1 MPGRIWMAPNKNF
14 NLKRAADFLD
24 EIMVDAVNRMGSH
37 LNKSI
42 QDGLENSTD
51 INGDPFEEL
60 SPVTIANRKQSNPKP
75 LLDKGTN
82 RQATNALRSVKK
94 EPATSNNPVFVLE
107 ATSDYGGLHNTVYT
121 NSKGVTVPKR
131 EWFGITKDMQEGG
144 TELKKAMAEMTRRVA
159 VAWRK

>member
-1 MPGRIWMAPNKNF
+1 MAANKNF

-24 EIMVDAVNRMGSH
+24 DIMVDAVNRMGSH

-42 QDGLENSTD
+42 QDGLESSRD
-51 INGDPFEEL
+51 INGDAFEPL
-60 SPVTIANRKQSNPKP
+60 SPVTIASRSQSNPKP

-82 RQATNALRSVKK
+82 RQATNALRSIKN

-107 ATSDYGGLHNTVYT
+107 ATSDYGGLHNTGYT

-131 EWFGITKDMQEGG
+131 EWFGITKDIKPGG
-144 TELKKAMAEMTRRVA
+144 EQYKKAILEATLRIGA
-159 VAWRK
+159 KFKAGG

>member
-1 MPGRIWMAPNKNF
+1 MAANKNF

-24 EIMVDAVNRMGSH
+24 DIMVDAVNRMGSH

-42 QDGLENSTD
+42 QDGLESSRD
-51 INGDPFEEL
+51 INGDAFEPL
-60 SPVTIANRKQSNPKP
+60 SPVTIASRSQSNPKP

-82 RQATNALRSVKK
+82 RQATNALRSIKK

-107 ATSDYGGLHNTVYT
+107 ATSDYGGLHNTGYT

-131 EWFGITKDMQEGG
+131 EWFGITKDIKPGG
-144 TELKKAMAEMTRRVA
+144 EEYKKMMLEIKLRIGAKFKAGG
-159 VAWRK
+159 

>member
-1 MPGRIWMAPNKNF
+1 MAANKNF

-42 QDGLENSTD
+42 QDGLESSRD
-51 INGDPFEEL
+51 INGDAFEPL
-60 SPVTIANRKQSNPKP
+60 SPVTIASRSQSNPKP

-82 RQATNALRSVKK
+82 RQATNALRSIKK

-107 ATSDYGGLHNTVYT
+107 ATSDYGGLHNTGYT

-131 EWFGITKDMQEGG
+131 EWFGITKDIKPGG
-144 TELKKAMAEMTRRVA
+144 EQYKKAILEATLRIGA
-159 VAWRK
+159 KFKAGG

>member
-1 MPGRIWMAPNKNF
+1 MAANKNF

-42 QDGLENSTD
+42 QDGLESSRD
-51 INGDPFEEL
+51 INGDAFEPL
-60 SPVTIANRKQSNPKP
+60 SPVTIASRSQSNPKP

-82 RQATNALRSVKK
+82 RQATNALRSIKK

-107 ATSDYGGLHNTVYT
+107 ATSDYGGLHNTGYT

-131 EWFGITKDMQEGG
+131 EWFGITKDIKPGG
-144 TELKKAMAEMTRRVA
+144 EQYKKAILEAT
-159 VAWRK
+159 

>member
-1 MPGRIWMAPNKNF
+1 MAVKKDF
-14 NLKRAADFLD
+14 NLNRVANFLD

-42 QDGLENSTD
+42 QDGLESSRD
-51 INGDPFEEL
+51 INGDAFEPL
-60 SPVTIANRKQSNPKP
+60 SPVTIASRSQSNPKP

-82 RQATNALRSVKK
+82 RQATNALRSIKK

-107 ATSDYGGLHNTVYT
+107 ATSDYGGLHNTGYT

-131 EWFGITKDMQEGG
+131 EWFGITKDIKPGG
-144 TELKKAMAEMTRRVA
+144 EQYKKAILEATLRIGA
-159 VAWRK
+159 KFKAGG